1 MADVARGGRKSS
13 VGVRAHP
20 DTTDGVTNVCLRN
33 TWPSSGQEQNALGQ
47 DCVQWGLCCWLCGVC
62 WKDDGGGRRTAFK
75 EGLVAATAA
84 KQKLRGVEL
93 HATHGRVTGR
103 DAARAPL
110 SLPQPIVPSCRLQIG
125 GETLTCECFARSGKE
140 PAKPARSRRSR
151 REQAAAE
158 LRAGSPRRRRGRH
171 ERRRRY
177 NEHAN
182 GVMSGRVQST
192 LGIN

>member
-1 MADVARGGRKSS
+1 MRVRVIHLSLARYQAS
-13 VGVRAHP
+13 V
-20 DTTDGVTNVCLRN
+20 
-33 TWPSSGQEQNALGQ
+33 WWLGE
-47 DCVQWGLCCWLCGVC
+47 
-62 WKDDGGGRRTAFK
+62 R
-75 EGLVAATAA
+75 LVAATAA

-125 GETLTCECFARSGKE
+125 GETLTCECLLDQE
-140 PAKPARSRRSR
+140 RSRRSR

-192 LGIN
+192 LGIS